1 MVNGEV
7 RQRARTSG
15 LLYDVPALIEYVSTV
30 MTLLPG
36 DVLLTG
42 TPAGVGPLNDG
53 DEVTV
58 TVDTIGSLANRV
70 VGRD

>member
-1 MVNGEV
+1 
-7 RQRARTSG
+7 
-15 LLYDVPALIEYVSTV
+15 